1 MTNKLKIALF
11 MQGGRGWLGGVEYV
25 KNLILALGSLPA
37 EVRSTFEVHLIS
49 DEPLDDDI
57 HHQLTSYV
65 KQFYSHD
72 VDLQPLT
79 FFNRSQWLL
88 ERKLLKKSNPRLEAL
103 FKKQGFDFIYP
114 YATNKVRAS
123 NYRVAAWIPDFQ
135 HKYLPQFFTAQELND
150 RDQSYSSIAQYS
162 ENVVLSSKTAA
173 EDFKEFFPDAAHKAK
188 VLSFKTS
195 PSPAWYE
202 GDPHQVQQ
210 NYYLPDRFFLMS
222 NQFWQHKNHLVA
234 FKALKLLQE
243 RSILPTLVCTG
254 HIYDYRRP
262 DYSDIIL
269 QTIHQLDLAK
279 QVYLL
284 GLIPKSNQVQLMR
297 RSLAVIQPSLFEGW
311 STLVEDARCLGK
323 PMILSDLPV
332 NLEQK
337 PPSSIFFDRH
347 SPEHLADL
355 IEQAWMYHSPGPDL
369 EAEDR
374 ARKKSFEEV
383 QAYGYRF
390 LELARG
396 VTYLNSNNVYSDTV
410 ATDIT

>member
-11 MQGGRGWLGGVEYV
+11 MQGGRGWLGGVEYI
-25 KNLILALGSLPA
+25 KNLIFALGSLPG

-49 DEPLDDDI
+49 DEPLDHNL

-72 VDLQPLT
+72 VDLPPLT
-79 FFNRSQWLL
+79 FFNRFRWRL
-88 ERKLLKKSNPRLEAL
+88 ERKLFKKSNPRLEAL
-103 FKKQGFDFIYP
+103 LKKQGFDFIYP
-114 YATNKVRAS
+114 YATDKVRVS
-123 NYRVAAWIPDFQ
+123 NYRATAWIPDFQ
-135 HKYLPQFFTAQELND
+135 HKYLPQFFTAQELNA
-150 RDQSYSSIAQYS
+150 RNQSYSSIAQCS
-162 ENVVLSSKTAA
+162 ESVVLSSKTTA
-173 EDFKEFFPDAAHKAK
+173 EDFKKFFPDVADKAK
-188 VLSFKTS
+188 VLSFKTT

-202 GDPHQVQQ
+202 GDPRQVQQ
-210 NYYLPDRFFLMS
+210 NYYLPDRFFLIS

-234 FKALKLLQE
+234 FEALKLLQE
-243 RSILPTLVCTG
+243 RSIFPTLVCTG
-254 HIYDYRRP
+254 HIYDYRKP
-262 DYSDIIL
+262 DYSDVIL

-284 GLIPKSNQVQLMR
+284 GLIPKSDQVQLMR

-332 NLEQK
+332 NLEQN
-337 PPSSIFFDRH
+337 PPSSLFFDRH

-355 IEQAWMYHSPGPDL
+355 IEQAWIHHSPGPDL
-369 EAEDR
+369 EAEGR

-383 QAYGYRF
+383 QAYGYCF

-396 VTYLNSNNVYSDTV
+396 IAHPNSSNMGLNTV
-410 ATDIT
+410 AANVI